1 MTNNM
6 TYEKLYN
13 NMVKKFTVESD
24 NKDYTLGDYML
35 MKAQSKKNAMI
46 AVTAEKSNLPVA
58 RENKDSAIAAI
69 FTYVNDKLTV
79 KKAPVRDKTMRSFPL
94 RTAFSSLCSAL
105 VVCALVVSC
114 AFFGISSLSSINNL
128 ASTEEEIEENL
139 HEEFTTLSIY
149 SNDDII

>member
-1 MTNNM
+1 MTNTM

-24 NKDYTLGDYML
+24 KKDYTLGDYML
-35 MKAQSKKNAMI
+35 MKAQNKKNALTTV
-46 AVTAEKSNLPVA
+46 ANESNLPVA
-58 RENKDSAIAAI
+58 CDGKDNAIAAI

-114 AFFGISSLSSINNL
+114 AFFGISSLSSMNNI

-139 HEEFTTLSIY
+139 HEEVITLSAY
-149 SNDDII
+149 TDADII